1 MNYVRKTY
9 SQIRMQHL
17 MQLFLQLIFPMTM
30 HIDKFKC
37 FKYEATHTP
46 KYTDMH
52 HIIFHIYTFFVI
64 LNENKESLCLSGGAE
79 CLYFCECTNSKLV
92 SPWWFISL
100 SISGSRGAE
109 KDVWFILW
117 LWYTGYNIYIYDVTK
132 PLHTT
137 IGHWWPYLSLR
148 SCVLCLTTHL
158 LSIERADWSM

>member
-109 KDVWFILW
+109 KDLYHDFGTRVITFIFMMLR
-117 LWYTGYNIYIYDVTK
+117 NRYIQLLVTDGPTFPYDHVFF
-132 PLHTT
+132 
-137 IGHWWPYLSLR
+137 
-148 SCVLCLTTHL
+148 V
-158 LSIERADWSM
+158 